1 MNTQFLGHP
10 KGLFLVSGVELWERF
25 SYYGMLGLL
34 VLFLTAN
41 ASTGGFYWST
51 PTALKL
57 MGIYSGFVFA
67 APAVGGWIANRFWGE
82 RKCILY
88 GGVLVVLGHLLLGG
102 PAYFPAIIDWL
113 AGSSVSKALLSDGIS
128 YETFFLSE
136 SALKLAG
143 FSNENIDSNTSLL
156 LLGYHL
162 KLWSF
167 LIGLC
172 FIVMGTGLIK
182 PAVSSI
188 INHLY
193 SPQSK
198 SRQTGYAIFMAS
210 IYLGSFSANFIA
222 GTLGEKVGWHVGFTA
237 AAIGMIIG
245 VVTYVHWQQSCF
257 GEIGS
262 KPLNPKT
269 KDKTQQTKLTPEDIN
284 RLALVICMGIFTI
297 VYAVA
302 FYQKGG
308 MLNLYTKEY
317 VDRVIFGFEIPAT
330 WFLSI
335 STGIFILFAPFLVN
349 LFASQFPKVNAI
361 KKLALGL
368 MLIGLSYSLL
378 ALGDMT
384 RENDSHISAIWILLT
399 YFLFGLGDVLV
410 WPSQISAAAA
420 LSPKHLT
427 SFVVGAWYLTIGIGS
442 WFTGYV
448 GALSTSY
455 SHLSVFVGISVVCLL
470 SAGLLYLSHNRLLK
484 LSSSVSI

>member
-1 MNTQFLGHP
+1 MSTQFIGHP
-10 KGLFLVSGVELWERF
+10 KGVFLVSGVELWERF

-34 VLFLTAN
+34 VLFLTAD
-41 ASTGGFYWST
+41 ATTGGFHWST
-51 PTALKL
+51 ATALKL

-67 APAVGGWIANRFWGE
+67 SPAIGGWLANRFWGE

-88 GGVLVVLGHLLLGG
+88 GGVLVVFGHLLLGG
-102 PAYFPAIIDWL
+102 PAYFPALIDIF
-113 AGSSVSKALLSDGIS
+113 AGSSISQALLSGGIS

-136 SALKLAG
+136 SALSLAG
-143 FSNENIDSNTSLL
+143 FSVESIGSNASLL

-172 FIVMGTGLIK
+172 LIVMGTGLIK

-222 GTLGEKVGWHVGFTA
+222 GTLGEKVGWHAGFTA
-237 AAIGMIIG
+237 AAIGMVIG
-245 VVTYVHWQQSCF
+245 VATYMYWQQSCF
-257 GEIGS
+257 GEIGT

-269 KDKTQQTKLTPEDIN
+269 KDKTQQIKLTSEDSN
-284 RLALVICMGIFTI
+284 RLALVICMGLFTI

-317 VDRVIFGFEIPAT
+317 VDRVVFGFEIPAT

-335 STGIFILFAPFLVN
+335 STGIFILFAPFLVK
-349 LFASQFPKVNAI
+349 LFATQFPKVNAI

-384 RENDSHISAIWILLT
+384 REDDSHISAIWILLT
-399 YFLFGLGDVLV
+399 YCLFGLGDVLV

-455 SHLSVFVGISVVCLL
+455 SHLSIFAGISVVCLL
-470 SAGLLYLSHNRLLK
+470 SAGLLYLAHNRLVK
-484 LSSSVSI
+484 LSGNVSI